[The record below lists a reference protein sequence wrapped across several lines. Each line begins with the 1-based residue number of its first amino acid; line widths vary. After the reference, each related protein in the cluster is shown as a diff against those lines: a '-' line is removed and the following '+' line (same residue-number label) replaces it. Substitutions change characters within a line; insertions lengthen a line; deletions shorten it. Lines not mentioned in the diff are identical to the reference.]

1 MLRLQMPLLDPTF
14 ESQLAPVCCVPEAST
29 PQDTILRKLHCWC
42 EANQVHDMQVSALL
56 ACFTQHAVG
65 STNLPCYH
73 LDIGRRL
80 QILH

>member
-42 EANQVHDMQVSALL
+42 EANQVRDMQVRTLL
-56 ACFTQHAVG
+56 ACSTLHAVAVI
-65 STNLPCYH
+65 NLLWY
-73 LDIGRRL
+73 RL
-80 QILH
+80 EMPAMT